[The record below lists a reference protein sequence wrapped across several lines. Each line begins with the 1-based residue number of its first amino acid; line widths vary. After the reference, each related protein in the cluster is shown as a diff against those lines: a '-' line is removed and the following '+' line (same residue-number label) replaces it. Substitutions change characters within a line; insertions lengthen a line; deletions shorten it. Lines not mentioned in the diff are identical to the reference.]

1 MKSKLLRLVLVA
13 IAIGGCF
20 ATDTMADPSDS
31 VVTIFT
37 TTKSGSGQGTGFV
50 FGEGG
55 RIATAYHVV
64 QGATKIEVSDRARK
78 TMTSVKIDRIDPK
91 RDIAVL
97 IVDEAASLPR
107 LRVSASVPEAQ
118 AKIAI
123 AGTPRSVPQQVL
135 HGRVTSAGYISSM
148 ALFSGNGKAIFAE
161 NLDVLPLDVTIYGG
175 LSGAPV
181 LLNGDTVTGILS
193 GSWDQGRGIG
203 WAIPA
208 KYLVSLMAATAIN
221 KKPEDMG
228 FWPELSLMRR
238 DWVGLNR
245 TYAKEYSADHMASLE
260 ALQVS
265 FRPLSGSWIGSK
277 EVRQTFEPAGKGRC
291 TVSLKA
297 DYKMLIDSIDEQRAV
312 VKGRLLGTARFQKTT
327 FVGSGDPSWCDDFR
341 ENSSTL
347 STFAEVALRIDD
359 LDAFT
364 QDEASFETAENV
376 TECKVGGINCEAKF
390 FGKKKASKL
399 EVISSSKLR
408 WSGAIFEKSK

>member
-1 MKSKLLRLVLVA
+1 MLVS

-20 ATDTMADPSDS
+20 ATDTLADPSDS

-78 TMTSVKIDRIDPK
+78 TMTSVRIDRIDPK

-107 LRVSASVPEAQ
+107 LRISASVPEAQ
-118 AKIAI
+118 AKIMI

-193 GSWDQGRGIG
+193 GSLDQGRGIG

-221 KKPEDMG
+221 KNPADMG
-228 FWPELSLMRR
+228 LWPELSLMRR
-238 DWVGLNR
+238 EWAGLNR
-245 TYAKEYSADHMASLE
+245 TYTKEYSADHMATLD

-265 FRPLSGSWIGSK
+265 FRPLSGRWFGVK
-277 EVRQTFEPAGKGRC
+277 EIKQTFEPAGKGRC
-291 TVSLKA
+291 NVRLKS
-297 DYKMLIDSIDEQRAV
+297 DYNLWIDKIDELRAV
-312 VKGRLLGTARFQKTT
+312 VKGRRLETVQFQGAS
-327 FVGSGDPSWCDDFR
+327 FVGLGDGRWCDEFR
-341 ENSSTL
+341 ENFSSLTTFTDVTL
-347 STFAEVALRIDD
+347 SIDD
-359 LDAFT
+359 LDTFT
-364 QDEASFETAENV
+364 QDEAVFEVAENV
-376 TECKVGGINCEAKF
+376 TECKVGGKNCEAKF
-390 FGKKKASKL
+390 FGKKKSSKL
-399 EVISSSKLR
+399 EVISQSKIR